1 MRSRRINSKPG
12 GTKRDDAEL
21 TTPEKAKTRTMQRA
35 VKLLAAK
42 SRSVAELRERL
53 LEKCWTNE
61 TIVDEVLAKLKEYGY
76 LNDEQ
81 FAFGFAS
88 YRVKQS
94 PIGRRRLARDL
105 QMKKVDQEIADE
117 ALRLV
122 FDETPEEGLI
132 DRAIRKRTR
141 LRGLPRTRPEIKS
154 FIDHLLRLGFSYDL
168 VTNRVRTISKAD
180 FEEDDLP

>member
-1 MRSRRINSKPG
+1 MRSRRLNSKSRG
-12 GTKRDDAEL
+12 AEGDDAEQ
-21 TTPEKAKTRTMQRA
+21 TPEKAKTRTMQRA

-53 LEKCWTNE
+53 LEKHWTNE
-61 TIVDEVLAKLKEYGY
+61 PIVDEVLAKLKEYGY

-88 YRVKQS
+88 YRVRQR
-94 PIGRRRLARDL
+94 PIGRQRLARDL
-105 QMKKVDQEIADE
+105 QMKKVDRETVDE

-122 FDETPEEGLI
+122 FDETPEEELI

-154 FIDHLLRLGFSYDL
+154 FIDHLLRLGFPYEM
-168 VTNRVRTISKAD
+168 VTNRVRAISKAD